1 MKIIFIVLF
10 LFPLLFWGQKPK
22 LVVGIVVDQM
32 CYDYLYRFEHH
43 FGKKGFHRFMNQ
55 GVNCRNTQYNY
66 VPTFTGPGHASI
78 FTGTTPYN
86 HGIVANEWYDRNS
99 KQGINCVFDAAVQS
113 VGTINSKYGLASPH
127 FLETMTLTDQ
137 LKFTYPSSKV
147 FAISIKDRSA
157 ILPGGHL
164 SDGSFWFDYS
174 SGTFITSTYFANAL
188 PEWLQTFNQ
197 SKNAD
202 TYLKDWT
209 LLHDSSTYSR
219 TLDNSPY
226 EITLKGKN
234 SPTFPY
240 NFTEFGRG
248 NYSLFTYTP
257 FANTLLTDLA
267 IDCMQHEE
275 LGKGDSPDM
284 LCISYST
291 PDIAGHAFGP
301 YSMEVED
308 IYARLDRDIENLL
321 KALDQQV
328 GKENYLVFLT
338 ADHAVV
344 PVPQQLKDQNLP
356 GGYFDLAV
364 LMKKLRSES
373 LTKYGVDVCQAE
385 ENLNI
390 YLNRPLID
398 SLHMNL
404 GEIYQFLH
412 ADQAISSQRYSGFV
426 QDQIALDQ
434 EGRWRLNAGI
444 RFNHWTFSGET
455 VWSPRVNL
463 SWKPKWSKDWAFR
476 LAVGRYAQPA
486 FYRDA
491 RFPDGRLNRE
501 VRAQRATHWVLT
513 ADHRFKAWD
522 RPFQWVIEGYYKD
535 LTRLIPYEIDNVRIR
550 YLASPP
556 VEGYAAGLDLRIHGE
571 FVSSLQ
577 SWATLSW
584 MKTSE
589 RNEVIGWMP
598 RPTDQRVQF
607 AMMFQDYLPPYPDYK
622 VSLNLVF
629 GSRLPYGP
637 PDFARPKDTLRM
649 PPYRRVD
656 IGFSRILWGAG
667 TQKPLFQGRLTR
679 AFRSAWMN
687 LEVFNLLQINNTI
700 SYTWLYDTQGYQ
712 QNVPNYLSGRVLNLR
727 LVLEW

>member
-113 VGTINSKYGLASPH
+113 VGTVNSKYGLASPH

-174 SGTFITSTYFANAL
+174 SGTFITSTYFAKAL
-188 PEWLQTFNQ
+188 PEWLQEFNQ

-248 NYSLFTYTP
+248 NYSQFTYTP

-267 IDCMQHEE
+267 IECMQHEE
-275 LGKGDSPDM
+275 LGKGNSPDI

-308 IYARLDRDIENLL
+308 IYARLDKDIENLL

-328 GKENYLVFLT
+328 GKDNYLVFLT

-373 LTKYGVDVCQAE
+373 VIKYGVDVCQAE

-398 SLHMNL
+398 SLHLNL
-404 GEIYQFLH
+404 GEIQKDMAQWINAYPEVKVVVSASDLERGLIEDPWMQMILRGYSKERSGDVLFLLKPGYLYV
-412 ADQAISSQRYSGFV
+412 ADEAANSHKGTSHGSAFNYDTHVPLLWYGNHLKKRQIFSPISIT
-426 QDQIALDQ
+426 DIAPTLVHF
-434 EGRWRLNAGI
+434 LN
-444 RFNHWTFSGET
+444 
-455 VWSPRVNL
+455 L
-463 SWKPKWSKDWAFR
+463 
-476 LAVGRYAQPA
+476 
-486 FYRDA
+486 
-491 RFPDGRLNRE
+491 
-501 VRAQRATHWVLT
+501 
-513 ADHRFKAWD
+513 
-522 RPFQWVIEGYYKD
+522 
-535 LTRLIPYEIDNVRIR
+535 
-550 YLASPP
+550 
-556 VEGYAAGLDLRIHGE
+556 
-571 FVSSLQ
+571 
-577 SWATLSW
+577 
-584 MKTSE
+584 
-589 RNEVIGWMP
+589 
-598 RPTDQRVQF
+598 QRV
-607 AMMFQDYLPPYPDYK
+607 
-622 VSLNLVF
+622 
-629 GSRLPYGP
+629 GSMTGQP
-637 PDFARPKDTLRM
+637 
-649 PPYRRVD
+649 
-656 IGFSRILWGAG
+656 I
-667 TQKPLFQGRLTR
+667 
-679 AFRSAWMN
+679 
-687 LEVFNLLQINNTI
+687 ELLLGN
-700 SYTWLYDTQGYQ
+700 
-712 QNVPNYLSGRVLNLR
+712 
-727 LVLEW
+727 